1 MSLRLGQ
8 LLYTSFPD
16 VGFHIIASP
25 EVPQEARQAFVQTV
39 THQLWDAY
47 NPPDNGYR
55 AVYVYQEAPDR
66 TLFGWLYN
74 DGADD
79 RGRSHVP
86 YFIGHYLEGSLSP
99 EQLDNIFTLLR
110 KGPSIAIDR
119 QTPPESLEAAFA
131 PDLWDYKPARAGVAV
146 PAKTREQAYRALAQ
160 GELVEM
166 FVSGDEEYK
175 LDEDYL
181 AEFEEEEID
190 IDDFAFE
197 MDDEQ
202 DRSSSAQ
209 GPWDFLDQLP
219 WKPIAG
225 LTAASLIAAIGVQ
238 QIGAL
243 VGPET
248 SAAPQSTDSNSAQKT
263 QQDPSF
269 VGPINRFWKKVTNSS
284 SSDISVEA
292 PVAQVGGGTGISSSS
307 ESSIPEA
314 LSSTPAGQGIK
325 APTPIASSN
334 ISSNTAAKSP
344 KSLAAR
350 YHSEKALEA
359 LNKGDFKGFE
369 KHMGEAKD
377 VLSPPNLRNIAQE
390 HEQTAFNAL
399 IAGDLTA
406 FKENINIAHKASPS
420 LHKIAALK
428 AFSTD
433 MEKKGFSK
441 TKKLR
446 CLRKKVISDS
456 HWWLSRDQKLALKYL
471 SRKKRFVRA

>member
-8 LLYTSFPD
+8 LLYTSFPE

-86 YFIGHYLEGSLSP
+86 YFIGHYLEGVLSP

-110 KGPSIAIDR
+110 KGPSISIDR

-146 PAKTREQAYRALAQ
+146 PAKTREQAYKALAQ

-190 IDDFAFE
+190 IDDFAFD
-197 MDDEQ
+197 MDDEP
-202 DRSSSAQ
+202 DRSSSAA
-209 GPWDFLDQLP
+209 GPWDFLDRLP

-225 LTAASLIAAIGVQ
+225 VTAASLIAAVGLQ
-238 QIGAL
+238 QMGTL
-243 VGPET
+243 MGPET
-248 SAAPQSTDSNSAQKT
+248 VAAPQSTGLQGAQKQ
-263 QQDPSF
+263 QQDPAF
-269 VGPINRFWKKVTNSS
+269 VGPINKFWKKVTS
-284 SSDISVEA
+284 SSDTSVETPAAQVASSTSATLPTPTNQGA
-292 PVAQVGGGTGISSSS
+292 PV
-307 ESSIPEA
+307 
-314 LSSTPAGQGIK
+314 
-325 APTPIASSN
+325 ASSN
-334 ISSNTAAKSP
+334 IPSKAPAKAPPDKNP
-344 KSLAAR
+344 KSAAAR
-350 YHSEKALEA
+350 HHSEEALKALE
-359 LNKGDFKGFE
+359 KGDFKGFE
-369 KHMGEAKD
+369 KHMGEAED
-377 VLSPPNLRNIAQE
+377 VVSPPNLRDVAQK
-390 HEQTAFNAL
+390 HEQAAFNAL
-399 IAGDLTA
+399 IAGDLTG
-406 FKENINIAHKASPS
+406 FDENINIAHKASPS
-420 LHKIAALK
+420 FHKIAALK
-428 AFSTD
+428 AASTD
-433 MEKKGFSK
+433 LNKKGSSK

-446 CLRKKVISDS
+446 VLRKKVISDS
-456 HWWLSRDQKLALKYL
+456 PWWLSRDQKSALKYL
-471 SRKKRFVRA
+471 VRKKRFVKA

>member
-8 LLYTSFPD
+8 LLYTSFPE

-86 YFIGHYLEGSLSP
+86 YFIGHYLEGVLSP

-110 KGPSIAIDR
+110 KGPSISIDR

-146 PAKTREQAYRALAQ
+146 PAKTREQAYKALAQ

-190 IDDFAFE
+190 IDDFAFD
-197 MDDEQ
+197 MDDEP
-202 DRSSSAQ
+202 DRSSSDA
-209 GPWDFLDQLP
+209 GPWGFLDKLP

-225 LTAASLIAAIGVQ
+225 VTAASLIAAVGLQ
-238 QIGAL
+238 QMGTL
-243 VGPET
+243 MGPET
-248 SAAPQSTDSNSAQKT
+248 VAAPQSTGSQGAQKQ
-263 QQDPSF
+263 QQDPAF
-269 VGPINRFWKKVTNSS
+269 VGPINKFWKKVTS
-284 SSDISVEA
+284 SSDISAEPPAAQVASSTRTSASSALPTDANRGAA
-292 PVAQVGGGTGISSSS
+292 PV
-307 ESSIPEA
+307 
-314 LSSTPAGQGIK
+314 
-325 APTPIASSN
+325 ASSN
-334 ISSNTAAKSP
+334 IPSKAPAKAPPDKNP
-344 KSLAAR
+344 KSAAAR
-350 YHSEKALEA
+350 HHSEEALKALE
-359 LNKGDFKGFE
+359 KGDFKGFE

-377 VLSPPNLRNIAQE
+377 VVSPPNLREVAQK
-390 HEQTAFNAL
+390 HEQAAFNAL
-399 IAGDLTA
+399 IAGDLTG
-406 FKENINIAHKASPS
+406 FDENINIAHKASPS
-420 LHKIAALK
+420 FHKIAALK
-428 AFSTD
+428 AASTD
-433 MEKKGFSK
+433 LNKKGSSK
-441 TKKLR
+441 IKKLR
-446 CLRKKVISDS
+446 VLRKKVISDS
-456 HWWLSRDQKLALKYL
+456 PWWLSRDQKSALKYL
-471 SRKKRFVRA
+471 VRKKRFVKA

>member
-8 LLYTSFPD
+8 LLYTSFPE

-86 YFIGHYLEGSLSP
+86 YFIGHYLEGVLSP

-110 KGPSIAIDR
+110 KGPSISIDR

-146 PAKTREQAYRALAQ
+146 PAKTREQAYKALAQ

-190 IDDFAFE
+190 IDDFAFD
-197 MDDEQ
+197 MDDDP
-202 DRSSSAQ
+202 DRSSSAA
-209 GPWDFLDQLP
+209 GPWGFLDKLP

-225 LTAASLIAAIGVQ
+225 VTAASLIAAVGLQ
-238 QIGAL
+238 QMGTL
-243 VGPET
+243 MGPET
-248 SAAPQSTDSNSAQKT
+248 IAAPQSTGLRGVQK
-263 QQDPSF
+263 QQDPTF
-269 VGPINRFWKKVTNSS
+269 VGPINKFWKKVTS
-284 SSDISVEA
+284 SSDNSAEP
-292 PVAQVGGGTGISSSS
+292 PVAQVAGSATSASSDATL
-307 ESSIPEA
+307 P
-314 LSSTPAGQGIK
+314 TPANQG
-325 APTPIASSN
+325 AAPIASSN
-334 ISSNTAAKSP
+334 IPSKAPAKALPNKNP
-344 KSLAAR
+344 KSFAAR
-350 YHSEKALEA
+350 HHSEEALKALE
-359 LNKGDFKGFE
+359 KGDFKGFE
-369 KHMGEAKD
+369 KHMGEAED
-377 VLSPPNLRNIAQE
+377 IVSPPNLRDIAQK
-390 HEQTAFNAL
+390 HEQAAFNAL
-399 IAGDLTA
+399 IAGDLTG
-406 FKENINIAHKASPS
+406 FDENINIAHKASPS
-420 LHKIAALK
+420 FHKIAGLK
-428 AFSTD
+428 AASTD
-433 MEKKGFSK
+433 LNKKGSSK

-446 CLRKKVISDS
+446 VLRKKAISDS
-456 HWWLSRDQKLALKYL
+456 PWWLSRDQKLALKYL
-471 SRKKRFVRA
+471 VRKKRFVKA